1 MRLMTSK
8 ALLAATGLVVIALSL
23 PATAAELSVGFSQIG
38 SVSGWRAAETAV
50 SKSEAAKRNVTLK
63 IAAAQQIPLRPW

>member
-1 MRLMTSK
+1 MTSK

-38 SVSGWRAAETAV
+38 SASGWRAAETSV
-50 SKSEAAKRNVTLK
+50 SESEAAKRNVTLK
-63 IAAAQQIPLRPW
+63 IAGARQIPLRPW